1 MKTKIMLLMLW
12 LGFNQ
17 CVAQN
22 LEMGVELGSMRY
34 LGDLANNLSSPDWHL
49 QGGFNVLYNLNK
61 RFNLAT
67 QINFGHLSGYDVNST
82 DPSIKE
88 RNLNFESSVTE
99 FALISEFKLIPY
111 DPVDKKKR
119 FTVFVFGGISA
130 VYSIPKTQ
138 LNGQWVSLSFYR
150 TEGQSLVSG
159 VEDYSSFSLMF
170 PVGFGFKIAPTQA
183 FNVGFRFN
191 YRFSTTDYLDDV
203 SGKYADVNLLN
214 NRFGADAAQL
224 SNRTNELTGGPI
236 LNLVGQKRGN
246 SDDKD
251 VFFTLGVF
259 VTYNFYPK
267 YKFIEN

>member
-1 MKTKIMLLMLW
+1 MKIKITLLFWLW
-12 LGFNQ
+12 FNQ
-17 CVAQN
+17 CAAQN
-22 LEMGVELGSMRY
+22 LEMGIELGSMRY

-61 RFNLAT
+61 RFNLAS
-67 QINFGHLSGYDVNST
+67 QINFGYLSGYDTNSA

-88 RNLNFESSVTE
+88 RNLSFESSVTE

-111 DPVDKKKR
+111 DPTDKKKR
-119 FTVFVFGGISA
+119 FTVFVFGGVSA
-130 VYSIPKTQ
+130 AYSNPKTQ
-138 LNGQWVSLSFYR
+138 LNGQLVSLSFYR
-150 TEGQSLVSG
+150 TEGQGLISG
-159 VEDYSSFSLMF
+159 VDNYSSFSMMF

-203 SGKYADVNLLN
+203 SGKYADIDLLR

-246 SDDKD
+246 ADGKD
-251 VFFTLGVF
+251 IFFTMGVF

-267 YKFIEN
+267 YKFVEN